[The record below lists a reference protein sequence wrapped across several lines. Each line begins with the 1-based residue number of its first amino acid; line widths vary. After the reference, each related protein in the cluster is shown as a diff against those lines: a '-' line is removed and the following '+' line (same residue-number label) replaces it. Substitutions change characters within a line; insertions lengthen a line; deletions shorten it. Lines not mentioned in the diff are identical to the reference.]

1 MSCHQN
7 GEFLVDTCGGFQTSS
22 VFSVDVGEMV
32 YLSAC
37 GLEDGVVLPVLH
49 SVGTTGCWT
58 PLGGTVLAQASPQA
72 VVTMPGTYMV
82 DLTAVPEGVCVKVSA
97 KEYPLCASAIPV
109 QAQAA
114 AATQDK
120 VRYVT
125 HAIKCEYVSPYPECI
140 DYTKVTQ
147 YYNCPPLT
155 TEHWFR
161 GATSIPT
168 PSEETLMS
176 LKSIASPSIEPTVE
190 KYASRFVA
198 VDSTSGVTDVASLV
212 AFVAANDSGDGEYPT
227 FGAVDPAADMVMTI
241 MLAPRPE
248 DGADMLLV
256 DGFEQGGFS
265 FTSGD
270 NGGYDDAAGI
280 TLVIPNP
287 CNFLASV
294 CWTKSLTK
302 AEVAAL

>member
-1 MSCHQN
+1 MSCHPN
-7 GEFLVDTCGGFQTSS
+7 GEFLVDTCGAGQLSS

-37 GLEDGVVLPVLH
+37 GLADGASLPILH
-49 SVGTTGCWT
+49 RVGNSGCWT
-58 PLGGTVLAQASPQA
+58 PLGLTALTEVSPQA

-82 DLTAVPEGVCVKVSA
+82 DVSEVPQGMCVFVSA
-97 KEYPLCASAIPV
+97 KEYPLSVTAVPAP
-109 QAQAA
+109 QTPADP
-114 AATQDK
+114 QDK
-120 VRYVT
+120 VRHVT
-125 HAIKCEYVSPYPECI
+125 AVVKCQYVSPHPECV

-161 GATSIPT
+161 GATTIET
-168 PSEETLMS
+168 PSEETIMS
-176 LKSIASPSIEPTVE
+176 LKAIASPSIEPTEE

-198 VDSTSGVTDVASLV
+198 VDSTSGITDLASLV

-227 FGAVDPAADMVMTI
+227 FGAVDPAADTVMTV

-265 FTSGD
+265 FTAGA
-270 NGGYDDAAGI
+270 NGSYDDAAGI
-280 TLVIPNP
+280 TLSIPDP

-302 AEVAAL
+302 GEVAAL